1 MELIIKN
8 PKILKFY
15 QENPG
20 IDIEESNLLLI
31 NLMENIF
38 NKMSSQ
44 VSGNVNSQILSFLN
58 ENRSKMEKM
67 NQNVEIMNQNVE
79 QMKTD
84 IIKSTMGELSGWKK
98 EYFDETK
105 LLLENQ
111 NLQSKEK
118 IEGLLD
124 KNTENVINKTN
135 LLLNDVLP
143 KSKTE
148 DREVLKTMFQ
158 NLFSN
163 FNEEVR
169 KNMEKSGETG
179 NLQRVLG
186 EFETKYANLLQ
197 NIQQPLYATI
207 SSSEE
212 RLSQHLTALREH
224 ATESTGSQVKMFGEL
239 NEFLGKYKISS
250 NRGKFGEHQ
259 LAELLTKMYPT
270 GEIKNTSGTK
280 ASGDFMLF
288 RQDKR
293 AILFENKEY
302 DQNVNK
308 DEITKFHRD
317 IDLQDMNGIFL
328 SQYSGICFK
337 DNFHIDIH
345 KGNVLVYI
353 HNCEYNPQLIKTAIN
368 IIDYLGSRIQNQNN
382 NENFSIP
389 GHVLDQINEEFKAF
403 MDQKENIVQFAKEMN
418 KKLLSQIDDLK
429 MPNLEKY
436 LEPKYANVKSRGF
449 LCDICNNYTANTKQS
464 LAAHK
469 RGCARKHQIKNE

>member
-239 NEFLGKYKISS
+239 LNHQMGMLLG
-250 NRGKFGEHQ
+250 GK
-259 LAELLTKMYPT
+259 
-270 GEIKNTSGTK
+270 
-280 ASGDFMLF
+280 
-288 RQDKR
+288 
-293 AILFENKEY
+293 
-302 DQNVNK
+302 
-308 DEITKFHRD
+308 
-317 IDLQDMNGIFL
+317 
-328 SQYSGICFK
+328 
-337 DNFHIDIH
+337 
-345 KGNVLVYI
+345 
-353 HNCEYNPQLIKTAIN
+353 
-368 IIDYLGSRIQNQNN
+368 
-382 NENFSIP
+382 
-389 GHVLDQINEEFKAF
+389 
-403 MDQKENIVQFAKEMN
+403 
-418 KKLLSQIDDLK
+418 
-429 MPNLEKY
+429 
-436 LEPKYANVKSRGF
+436 
-449 LCDICNNYTANTKQS
+449 
-464 LAAHK
+464 
-469 RGCARKHQIKNE
+469 

>member
-1 MELIIKN
+1 
-8 PKILKFY
+8 
-15 QENPG
+15 
-20 IDIEESNLLLI
+20 
-31 NLMENIF
+31 MENIF

-84 IIKSTMGELSGWKK
+84 ILKSTMVELSGWKRNTL
-98 EYFDETK
+98 TK
-105 LLLENQ
+105 Q
-111 NLQSKEK
+111 NYCWRTKISNLK

-212 RLSQHLTALREH
+212 RLSQHLTALRDY
-224 ATESTGSQVKMFGEL
+224 ATEIQV
-239 NEFLGKYKISS
+239 
-250 NRGKFGEHQ
+250 
-259 LAELLTKMYPT
+259 
-270 GEIKNTSGTK
+270 
-280 ASGDFMLF
+280 
-288 RQDKR
+288 
-293 AILFENKEY
+293 
-302 DQNVNK
+302 
-308 DEITKFHRD
+308 
-317 IDLQDMNGIFL
+317 
-328 SQYSGICFK
+328 
-337 DNFHIDIH
+337 
-345 KGNVLVYI
+345 
-353 HNCEYNPQLIKTAIN
+353 
-368 IIDYLGSRIQNQNN
+368 
-382 NENFSIP
+382 
-389 GHVLDQINEEFKAF
+389 
-403 MDQKENIVQFAKEMN
+403 
-418 KKLLSQIDDLK
+418 LK
-429 MPNLEKY
+429 
-436 LEPKYANVKSRGF
+436 
-449 LCDICNNYTANTKQS
+449 
-464 LAAHK
+464 
-469 RGCARKHQIKNE
+469 